1 MKIPFWNEHKSK
13 GFPVEAA
20 CCNHIGKKRKNNE
33 DNFFFQGQI
42 LPMENE
48 GLSGKAFYWKGN
60 SKKGV
65 SLAVFDGMG
74 GEADGEIASYLA
86 APTFSQIQNNELL
99 TKEMP
104 KEKALKEDM
113 PEAFL
118 KKTVLEMNQ
127 AVFEESQKRFCSMGS
142 TTVILYIKDEKVFV
156 CNVGDS
162 KAFLA
167 GEELVQ
173 LSKDHTDEA
182 FLREHGITDRKPVLS
197 QYLGADPEE
206 LMLEPFFM
214 EKEIERGDCFLLC
227 SDGLTDMLSG
237 EQILHILR
245 EEDSAKACAE
255 HLVQEALDHGGYDNI
270 TVMVVKMK

>member
-1 MKIPFWNEHKSK
+1 
-13 GFPVEAA
+13 
-20 CCNHIGKKRKNNE
+20 
-33 DNFFFQGQI
+33 
-42 LPMENE
+42 MENE

-74 GEADGEIASYLA
+74 GEEDGEIASYLA
-86 APTFSQIQNNELL
+86 AHTFSKMQNDE
-99 TKEMP
+99 
-104 KEKALKEDM
+104 M

-142 TTVILYIKDEKVFV
+142 TTVILYIKGEKVFV